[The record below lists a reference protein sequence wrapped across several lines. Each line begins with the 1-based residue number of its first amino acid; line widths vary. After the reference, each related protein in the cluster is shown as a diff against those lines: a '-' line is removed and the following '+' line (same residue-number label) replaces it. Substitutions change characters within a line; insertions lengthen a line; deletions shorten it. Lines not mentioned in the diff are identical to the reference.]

1 MFGWKFEFGEVFSS
15 LVEWGPFQLLS
26 EMFSSVSDI
35 FWFVHS
41 FPKHLKCL
49 VESLNL
55 EKYFPAGLSGGHLSY
70 SQDVSN
76 LLYGATTTLYAFSG
90 TYLNSP
96 PYSVFVVVLTTAQE
110 DACWVSFPST
120 LMRYHPEERWGLVW
134 NVLHASTKSTLPI
147 IIFPYHYHY
156 HHHRDL
162 HRNTNPSNTAGIF
175 GKNSNMLPQ
184 PKWISKSVSFFWNDD
199 F

>member
-1 MFGWKFEFGEVFSS
+1 MF
-15 LVEWGPFQLLS
+15 
-26 EMFSSVSDI
+26 SDI

-55 EKYFPAGLSGGHLSY
+55 EKYFPARLSGGHLSY

-134 NVLHASTKSTLPI
+134 KVLQAIQNQPFESSFIII
-147 IIFPYHYHY
+147 IIFIIVICIVILTPATQQVYVERIQTCFLRHSGSQNQSNFSKMMIF
-156 HHHRDL
+156 R
-162 HRNTNPSNTAGIF
+162 RNWRWLSHNAEP
-175 GKNSNMLPQ
+175 
-184 PKWISKSVSFFWNDD
+184 
-199 F
+199 